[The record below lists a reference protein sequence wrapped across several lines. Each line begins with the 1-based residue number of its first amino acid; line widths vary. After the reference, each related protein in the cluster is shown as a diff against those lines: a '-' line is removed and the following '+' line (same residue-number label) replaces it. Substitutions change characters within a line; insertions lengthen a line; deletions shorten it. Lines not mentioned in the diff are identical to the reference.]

1 MLSAVRKLTVAA
13 VCVSLCAASTSAIA
27 AAPVAAAS
35 ADLAATAT
43 SPTAVN
49 PWVAL
54 SAMSGS
60 STAAAAA
67 VAAQDEYVAE
77 GPGFP
82 PLPVLAVILATI
94 GVGIWILVDDDD
106 GEVFISPH

>member
-1 MLSAVRKLTVAA
+1 MLSAVRKLTVGA
-13 VCVSLCAASTSAIA
+13 VCVSLCAGSTSAIA
-27 AAPVAAAS
+27 AAPVAQSTTAPAVTAAS
-35 ADLAATAT
+35 PAPI
-43 SPTAVN
+43 S

-106 GEVFISPH
+106 GEVFISPD